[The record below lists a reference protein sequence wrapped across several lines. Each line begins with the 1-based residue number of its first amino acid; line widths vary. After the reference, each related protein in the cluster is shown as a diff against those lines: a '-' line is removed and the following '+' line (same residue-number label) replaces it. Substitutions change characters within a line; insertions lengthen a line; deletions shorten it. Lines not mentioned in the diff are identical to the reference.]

1 MLFLFPPIIPALP
14 QVGSTKK
21 YLHKHVEQNSSGQ
34 DVVGTLSMVEWED
47 LTVYPVFA
55 FRKLK

>member
-14 QVGSTKK
+14 QVGSSGK
-21 YLHKHVEQNSSGQ
+21 YLHVEQNSSGQ
-34 DVVGTLSMVEWED
+34 DVVGTLSMDERED
-47 LTVYPVFA
+47 LTVCPVFA